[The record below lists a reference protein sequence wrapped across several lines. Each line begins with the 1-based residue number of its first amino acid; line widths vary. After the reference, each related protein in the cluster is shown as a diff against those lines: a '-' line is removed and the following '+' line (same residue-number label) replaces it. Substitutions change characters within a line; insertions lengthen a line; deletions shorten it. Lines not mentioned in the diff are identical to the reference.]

1 MDSEVIS
8 GINKYGED
16 YTMYDIKEIY
26 QPSNLSETLNL
37 MASNQDGIVI
47 SGGTDV
53 LIRLRERKLKECK
66 LISIHKLKELQGISY
81 NDSLN
86 DMIIYP
92 GTCFE
97 EIHSNTMVEKNCHCL
112 WQAAN
117 EVGSPQIRTVA
128 TIGGNV
134 CNGAV
139 SADSA
144 PSLLVL
150 NAELE
155 LTMAHSKRSVPIR
168 EFFTGPGK
176 TVLEKGKELLTAI
189 KIPAVPERSGS
200 YYIKFGARNAL
211 EISTLGCAVFVTLN
225 ESKDVFEDFRIAF
238 GVAAPTPI
246 RCTQIEERVKG
257 LPLTRETLKFIGNE
271 VLKEVN
277 PRDSWRA
284 SKQLRI
290 QLIRELS
297 QRAAEGAV
305 RNAGGAIID

>member
-1 MDSEVIS
+1 
-8 GINKYGED
+8 
-16 YTMYDIKEIY
+16 MYDIKEIY
-26 QPSNLSETLNL
+26 KPSNLQETLDI
-37 MASNQDGIVI
+37 MAGNQDGIII

-53 LIRLRERKLKECK
+53 LIRLKERKLKECR
-66 LISIHKLKELQGISY
+66 LISIHNLKELQGISY
-81 NDSLN
+81 NESSN
-86 DMIIYP
+86 DIIIYP

-97 EIHSNTMVEKNCHCL
+97 DIHGNNVIEKYCYCL
-112 WQAAN
+112 WQASN

-139 SADSA
+139 SAESA
-144 PSLLVL
+144 PSLLVM

-155 LTMAHSKRSVPIR
+155 LTNIKHDDVHKGSENVLSHSRRNVPIR

-189 KIPAVPERSGS
+189 NIPVPPDGSGS
-200 YYIKFGARNAL
+200 YYIKFGTRNAL

-225 ESKDVFEDFRIAF
+225 ESQNAFEDFRIAF

-246 RCTQIEERVKG
+246 RCTQIEGKVKG
-257 LPLTRETLKFIGNE
+257 LPLSRETLKFIGNE

-297 QRAAEGAV
+297 QRATEGAV
-305 RNAGGAIID
+305 KNAGGAIID